1 MVSRRVI
8 AAALVV
14 CGAAIVM
21 GRQAN
26 AVEQSA
32 GAPAASIVKIVGNL
46 QKLALRSDGTVLG
59 WGLWWTGQLG
69 PVAPIIE
76 SAAPGPRLPGTNRPF
91 RVAFPGKAVDVAA
104 NESASYA
111 LLEDGTVWALGDGR
125 QGELG
130 TGPNPNL
137 PLLATST
144 QSMQY
149 RGAERPVRV
158 NLQGVAAIDAAS
170 RRAVALMR
178 DGTVREW
185 PRKRDANSDP
195 QFVPLVVPRLSNI
208 TQVSMGG
215 GHTLALTASGHV
227 WAWGDNGYGAVG
239 IEKREYINDPVEV
252 PGLTDVK
259 AIAAANGVSLVVK
272 NDGTVL
278 VWGSNGQGQFGNGTR
293 ASHPSVDTTS
303 VPQPVAGI
311 SNVAAIS
318 AGTGRQ
324 VFVLLEDG
332 TLRGWGNTDWG
343 QLGAG
348 VKGTF
353 QLRPVTPKITNV
365 KAVFAVGNSTF
376 AVKADNSLWGWGA
389 GDRGRWPFEANIA
402 VPTRITLP

>member
-1 MVSRRVI
+1 MSKHRAVLP
-8 AAALVV
+8 ALLV
-14 CGAAIVM
+14 CGAVIVM
-21 GRQAN
+21 GRQTN

-32 GAPAASIVKIVGNL
+32 GAHVLKIVGNL
-46 QKLALRSDGTVLG
+46 QQLALKSDGTVLG
-59 WGLWWTGQLG
+59 WGLWWNGQIG
-69 PVAPIIE
+69 PVGPIID
-76 SAAPGPRLPGTNRPF
+76 SQASGPRLPGTNRPF
-91 RVAFPGKAVDVAA
+91 RIEFPGKVVDVAA

-111 LLEDGTVWALGDGR
+111 LLEDGSVWALGDGR

-130 TGPNPNL
+130 TGPNPAL
-137 PLLATST
+137 PLLATAT

-158 NLQGVAAIDAAS
+158 NIQGVAAIAAAS

-185 PRKRDANSDP
+185 PRRRDAHSDP
-195 QFVPLVVPRLSNI
+195 QFVPLPVPRLSNI

-215 GHTLALTASGHV
+215 GHTLALTGSGHV
-227 WAWGDNGYGAVG
+227 WAWGDNAYGAVG
-239 IEKREYINDPVEV
+239 IEKREYVDDPVEV

-259 AIAAANGVSLVVK
+259 AIAAAYGVSLVVK

-278 VWGSNGQGQFGNGTR
+278 VWGSNGQGQFGNGNR
-293 ASHPSVDTTS
+293 SSHPSVDTTT

-324 VFVLLEDG
+324 VFVLLGDG

-365 KAVFAVGNSTF
+365 RAVFTAGNNTY
-376 AVKADNSLWGWGA
+376 AVKTDNSLWGWGG
-389 GDRGRWPFEANIA
+389 GDRGRWPFQANIA
-402 VPTRITLP
+402 VPTLITLP